1 MTIEIQDRGPRLVAT
16 QSGRLG
22 WAELEDAFEVCA
34 AWLDRDT
41 SLTQVLF
48 DLRGARLD
56 LTGIEADQLAELVT
70 SVFPRPVVAAV
81 VEPEAPQ
88 GRELLVAFAD
98 KLERLGICLAICG
111 SLKGAAKYLHALETG
126 ARPVP
131 ALSFMKQIRVE
142 IERIIQPQE
151 LYLGSR

>member
-1 MTIEIQDRGPRLVAT
+1 MTLEIQHRGTRLVAT
-16 QSGRLG
+16 QSGRIG

-41 SLTQVLF
+41 RIAQLLF
-48 DLRGARLD
+48 DLRRARLD
-56 LTGIEADQLAELVT
+56 LTGIEADQLAELVM

-81 VEPEAPQ
+81 VEPEASQ

-98 KLERLGICLAICG
+98 KLERLGVCLAICG
-111 SLKGAAKYLHALETG
+111 SLKGAAKYLNALETG

-142 IERIIQPQE
+142 IERIVQPQE
-151 LYLGSR
+151 LYLGSQ

>member
-1 MTIEIQDRGPRLVAT
+1 MTIEIQHRGPRLVAT

-81 VEPEAPQ
+81 VEPQ